1 MILEVKLPFR
11 PVVRNVQNNDAYFYN
26 GNNQFENIR
35 SGGSGM
41 VDDDTAGRVFKINVA
56 ATEIIN
62 EYPIIAEMIQK
73 LNLKFNNN
81 KK

>member
-1 MILEVKLPFR
+1 MTQEVKSPFR

-26 GNNQFENIR
+26 GDNVFENIR
-35 SGGSGM
+35 SGASGI
-41 VDDDTAGRVFKINVA
+41 VDDGTAARIFKLNVD
-56 ATEIIN
+56 ATEMIN
-62 EYPIIAEMIQK
+62 EYPLISEMIQK

>member
-1 MILEVKLPFR
+1 MTQEVKSPFR

-26 GNNQFENIR
+26 GNNTFENIR
-35 SGGSGM
+35 SGGSGV
-41 VDDDTAGRVFKINVA
+41 VDDEAAGRIFKINVD
-56 ATEIIN
+56 ATEMIN
-62 EYPIIAEMIQK
+62 EYPLIAEMIQK